1 VDRRPSAA
9 LLLPCQDPEL
19 VPDPETA
26 TAEQVN
32 VERINV
38 ARAYVDCK
46 RRHGDLV
53 TFVTGGKP

>member
-1 VDRRPSAA
+1 
-9 LLLPCQDPEL
+9 LLQPCVDPEL

-26 TAEQVN
+26 TVEQVN

-46 RRHGDLV
+46 RRHADLAKWV
-53 TFVTGGKP
+53 KGVGQE